1 MNAVRWLRVL
11 LLFIAAF
18 HLVAG
23 IGLMFSIPFQHWA
36 VSSYGARLSWDT
48 RDIYFIRIIG
58 SFAFVLGYLAAMA
71 AKDPLKHRIVIIAFV
86 EFFLLRNINRH
97 LYSRELYSGFGVSP
111 LVNDLTTVF
120 FGVQAITLAVLTW
133 MASRPAPRN

>member
-18 HLVAG
+18 HVVAG
-23 IGLMFSIPFQHWA
+23 IGLMFSVPFQHWA
-36 VSSYGARLSWDT
+36 VSSYGANLSWDA

-71 AKDPLKHRIVIIAFV
+71 AKDPLKHRIVVIAFI
-86 EFFLLRNINRH
+86 EFFILRNINRH
-97 LYSRELYSGFGVSP
+97 LYSHELFAGFGVSP
-111 LVNDLTTVF
+111 LTNDLTTAF
-120 FGVQAITLAVLTW
+120 FGVQALILAALTW
-133 MASRPAPRN
+133 MASKGK